1 MRTLMP
7 LMLAI
12 LGSVTPLL
20 MPTTR
25 ALAADVHVCPVG
37 CPHKTIQGA
46 VNSAASGDV
55 IHIGAGRYVENVKI
69 IDKKLTLIGASAATT
84 EVDGHSDV
92 DGPVFTLGSGVAGEY
107 HLIEIT
113 GLTVTHG
120 SGEIGGGVLVQQG
133 AYLHLHDSVVIG
145 NSAFSGGGIFIG
157 TPRGPPTTVTGCL
170 IAGNNTAFS
179 GHEPPSGGGVAVGD
193 DSSVVITRS
202 TITRNQAA
210 FGGGVASL
218 TNSHL
223 TLNQTTVSENEAEG
237 FSNPGGTTPGEGGGL
252 YVSSNLLISDS
263 VIADNLVTSVES
275 GPAGGG
281 LTIVVEGKQ
290 TISNTIIA
298 RNVADLTVIDA
309 DGGGIETLRGGGS
322 AALVLDR
329 VYVVENH
336 APRGSTGGIANGAA
350 LVLTHTIV
358 ADNSGFNCKGGT
370 GCPQ

>member
-1 MRTLMP
+1 MRTLMH

-12 LGSVTPLL
+12 LGSVTPLTML
-20 MPTTR
+20 TTR
-25 ALAADVHVCPVG
+25 ALAADLHVCPAG
-37 CPHKTIQGA
+37 CPYGTIQGA
-46 VNSAASGDV
+46 VNSAVSGDV
-55 IHIGAGRYVENVKI
+55 IQIGAGRYVENVKI
-69 IDKKLTLIGASAATT
+69 IDKRLTLIGESAATT
-84 EVDGHSDV
+84 EVDGHL
-92 DGPVFTLGSGVAGEY
+92 DGPVFTLSSGVASYY

-179 GHEPPSGGGVAVGD
+179 GHAPPSGGGVAVGD

-252 YVSSNLLISDS
+252 YVSSNLSISDS

-336 APRGSTGGIANGAA
+336 APPGSTGGISNSAA
-350 LVLTHTIV
+350 LLPTHTIV

>member
-1 MRTLMP
+1 MH

-37 CPHKTIQGA
+37 CPHKSIQGA

-179 GHEPPSGGGVAVGD
+179 GHAPPSGGGVAVGD

-210 FGGGVASL
+210 VGGGVASL

-223 TLNQTTVSENEAEG
+223 TLIQTTVSENEAEG

-252 YVSSNLLISDS
+252 YVSSNLSISDS

-336 APRGSTGGIANGAA
+336 APPGSTGGISNSAA
-350 LVLTHTIV
+350 LLPTHTIV

-370 GCPQ
+370 GCPP